1 MIKIKN
7 TLSSI
12 LFLLLSVIALSC
24 NDIRRKKEIIR
35 LVETWQ
41 GREIIF
47 PQQSVFTRYAK
58 DTVDF
63 VIPQDV
69 PYKVLIYVDSLG
81 CLSCKL
87 QMDKWMLLME
97 EIDTITEDEIPFL
110 FYFHPAK
117 VKDTKSALLRGQ
129 FDRPVCIDKED
140 SLNLL
145 NGFPSNMAFQTFLLN
160 KDNRVLVI
168 GNPVHNAAI
177 KGLYIQEISQN
188 KGKESDLPP
197 TILAVKN
204 TEIDLGEVETETT
217 KEIRIKLYNT
227 GSGDFV
233 FQGITTSCD
242 CTEAECEQSMIPK
255 GKSRKLTIRYKAEQ
269 AGDFM
274 RTVSIYGNMPVSPL
288 MLTLT
293 GVVIEKRSKP

>member
-1 MIKIKN
+1 MKKIKN
-7 TLSSI
+7 IPSRI
-12 LFLLLSVIALSC
+12 FFLLLFLIALSC
-24 NDIRRKKEIIR
+24 NDIRRKKEITR

-47 PQQSVFTRYAK
+47 PQQSVFMRYAK

-63 VIPQDV
+63 VIPQDA
-69 PYKVLIYVDSLG
+69 PYKVLIYV
-81 CLSCKL
+81 
-87 QMDKWMLLME
+87 
-97 EIDTITEDEIPFL
+97 
-110 FYFHPAK
+110 
-117 VKDTKSALLRGQ
+117 
-129 FDRPVCIDKED
+129 D

-168 GNPVHNAAI
+168 GNPVHNAAV
-177 KGLYIQEISQN
+177 KDLYIQEISQN
-188 KGKESDLPP
+188 NGKKSIIPP
-197 TILAVKN
+197 TMLTVEN

-217 KEIRIKLYNT
+217 KEIQIKLCNT
-227 GSGDFV
+227 GSRDFV

-242 CTEAECEQSMIPK
+242 CTEAECDQIMIPK

-274 RTVSIYGNMPVSPL
+274 RTVSIYGNIPASPL

-293 GVVIEKRSKP
+293 GMVIEKEK

>member
-1 MIKIKN
+1 MKKIKN
-7 TLSSI
+7 IPSRI
-12 LFLLLSVIALSC
+12 FFLLLFLIALSC
-24 NDIRRKKEIIR
+24 NDIRRKKEITR

-63 VIPQDV
+63 VVPQDV

-87 QMDKWMLLME
+87 QMDRWMLLME
-97 EIDTITEDEIPFL
+97 EIETLTEEEIPFL

-117 VKDTKSALLRGQ
+117 VKDAKNALLRGQ

-160 KDNRVLVI
+160 KDNHILVI
-168 GNPVHNAAI
+168 GNPVHNAAV
-177 KGLYIQEISQN
+177 KDLYIQEISQN
-188 KGKESDLPP
+188 KGNESDLPP
-197 TILAVKN
+197 TVLTVEN
-204 TEIDLGEVETETT
+204 TEIDLGEVETEST
-217 KEIRIKLYNT
+217 KEIQIKLCNT

-242 CTEAECEQSMIPK
+242 CTEAECDQAKIPK
-255 GKSRKLTIRYKAEQ
+255 GKSRELTIRYKAEQ

-274 RTVSIYGNMPVSPL
+274 RTVSIYGNMPASPL

-293 GVVIEKRSKP
+293 GVVIEKGRKP

>member
-1 MIKIKN
+1 MNKKVI
-7 TLSSI
+7 SI
-12 LFLLLSVIALSC
+12 LFLLLLVISISC
-24 NDIRRKKEIIR
+24 NDIRRKKEITR

-47 PQQSVFTRYAK
+47 PQHSVFTRYTK

-63 VIPQDV
+63 VVTQDV
-69 PYKVLIYVDSLG
+69 PYKVLIYVDSLD

-87 QMDKWMLLME
+87 QMDRWMLLME
-97 EIDTITEDEIPFL
+97 EIDTLTEEEILFL
-110 FYFHPAK
+110 FYFHPSKVEDAK
-117 VKDTKSALLRGQ
+117 NALLKWR

-168 GNPVHNAAI
+168 GNPVQNAAV
-177 KGLYIQEISQN
+177 KEMYIQEISQN

-197 TILAVKN
+197 TVLTVEN

-217 KEIRIKLYNT
+217 KEIQIKLCNT

-242 CTEAECEQSMIPK
+242 CTEAECDQAKIPK
-255 GKSRKLTIRYKAEQ
+255 GKSRELTIRYKAEQ

-274 RTVSIYGNMPVSPL
+274 RTVSIYGNMPASPL

-293 GVVIEKRSKP
+293 GVVIEKRRKP